1 MCVNRTQIHGYST
14 KYKLLKTRI
23 GQTRPMRI
31 HINDTIRTT
40 IISIVTVQ
48 VCSVDNVLKMLS

>member
-1 MCVNRTQIHGYST
+1 VNRTQIHGYST